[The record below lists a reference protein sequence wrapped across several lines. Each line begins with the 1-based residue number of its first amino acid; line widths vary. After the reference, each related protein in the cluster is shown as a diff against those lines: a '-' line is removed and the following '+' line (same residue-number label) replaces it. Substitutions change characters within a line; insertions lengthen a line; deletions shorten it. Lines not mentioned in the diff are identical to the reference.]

1 MANLISILPKLIYIP
16 LINEQIRA
24 QMMTMWNNTNVAVS
38 YGSHFTEHY
47 GVE

>member
-1 MANLISILPKLIYIP
+1 MANLISILPKLIYVL

-24 QMMTMWNNTNVAVS
+24 QMMNMWNHTNVAVS
-38 YGSHFTEHY
+38 CGSHFTGHY